1 MGPTWA
7 PEFCRPQ
14 MGPMLVPWT
23 LLSKVLP
30 CRAMLDTH
38 QWRHEFRSWNA
49 DLFDGLKHVH
59 LPIYLELLQHVT
71 GSDHQAAT
79 LIAIPKS
86 KFVLIKSRLNFNKPT
101 DTRVMGA
108 TTIILMLCSH
118 SLRWHAHNMHRI
130 RRSFFA
136 LPVGH
141 LYTGLRICQQDSRYC
156 HRIVWVAWYSRSEN
170 G

>member
-1 MGPTWA
+1 
-7 PEFCRPQ
+7 
-14 MGPMLVPWT
+14 MGPMLAQWT
-23 LLSKVLP
+23 LQSNVFP
-30 CRAMLDTH
+30 CTGMRYTH

-79 LIAIPKS
+79 LIAIPES
-86 KFVLIKSRLNFNKPT
+86 KFVLIKSRLNLNQPT
-101 DTRVMGA
+101 DRRVMGA
-108 TTIILMLCSH
+108 ATIILMFCSH

-130 RRSFFA
+130 PRSFSHYR
-136 LPVGH
+136 LII
-141 LYTGLRICQQDSRYC
+141 LDTGLRICQLDLCYC
-156 HRIVWVAWYSRSEN
+156 HRIGWVVWSSRSEN